1 MAKHKHIELDDW
13 IDRDL
18 TATVGDL
25 PPAFEVGDVLRQ
37 VEEVLLAGPHRSP
50 VLVGRPGV
58 GKTAVFQQLVRNAHL
73 GVVAEAPEWALG
85 AGGRKV
91 AQVARPSPEIL
102 QGTRIVQISLS
113 AIAGRFPPN
122 TGKATEFAQR
132 FFSHL
137 LELEQPVIPL
147 IRDIHLAYT
156 LDWEAILARYL
167 SRSKYPVLGEA
178 PPRGFDELV
187 EYWRELN
194 DFLVPITVEE
204 PQADQVRAIVRQ
216 WNGWSVEQGERPF
229 TDDAQSIAI
238 ELTARYMGD
247 RAFPRKVLDLLQQ
260 TRVISGDPEAAA
272 LDVQDVVQR
281 FSAVTRVPP
290 SLVDPRVRLDLDD
303 VQAFLASRLL
313 GQEEAVDALVR
324 MIALI
329 KAGLTDLSRPF
340 GVLMF
345 VGPTGVGKTHAAQL
359 MAEYLFG
366 DRQRLIRI
374 NMTDYTQPGHFQV
387 LFGDPNGQNHSQRRG
402 VLATRLVGHPF
413 GVLLLDEF
421 EKANPRVH
429 DGFLQLIDEGRFIN
443 GMGETVSA
451 TSMILIATSNAGVEV
466 FRETGLG
473 FHQNRD
479 IRSLDAELDK
489 RLLNTF
495 RFEFLNRFDHVVHFH
510 PLERSHIRDI
520 AQRELGELVKREGM
534 ARRSVTVEI
543 STEVLDWLVAHGYHP
558 HFGARFLRREIERNI
573 TAALAD
579 HLVRHEPE
587 DGTQLVLSVRR
598 DHIVVRAQ
606 AEEPVRHTVPRAD
619 VPRKVTVDAAELEIE
634 AVAWLERFAL
644 LEQESKARAEEAS
657 ALISQSQQ
665 AGFWEDPQ
673 AAQAVLKRYKTL
685 DARLQA
691 DARLLEAAR
700 RTQVR
705 FAATTPA
712 DAETLAGLVQDMA
725 VSYRRWLDLGAAD
738 TPAGVW
744 VVIGPADPLHAEP
757 NADWLEQMVRM
768 YQGWFR
774 RRDLHAEV
782 VAEETRENDVI
793 RVVFEVEGAGVLRV
807 LELEQGR
814 HRRKRADGSTSR
826 LQVDVLPR
834 LEGEP
839 THLPNDVRV
848 TDARHARGTYVE
860 RITARVQVDVPA
872 RGLSLK
878 LKGQSRS
885 TLTLLGRDLHGYLSA
900 PAPTGETARTY
911 GVTGGS
917 ARDPRTGASHPNLK
931 EVLRGHLD
939 VFLSTW
945 EHRG

>member
-1 MAKHKHIELDDW
+1 MAKKKKIDLDDW

-18 TATVGDL
+18 TAHASEL

-37 VEEVLLAGPHRSP
+37 VEEVLLAGSQRSP

-58 GKTAVFQQLVRNAHL
+58 GKTSVFQQLVRNAQP
-73 GVVAEAPEWALG
+73 GQAPT
-85 AGGRKV
+85 GRP
-91 AQVARPSPEIL
+91 APEIL
-102 QGTRIVQISLS
+102 QGVRIVQVSFT

-122 TGKATEFAQR
+122 TGKATEFMQR

-137 LELEQPVIPL
+137 LELDQPVIPL
-147 IRDIHLAYT
+147 IRDIHTAYS
-156 LDWEAILARYL
+156 LDLEAILARYL

-178 PPRGFDELV
+178 TPRGYDELV

-194 DFLVPITVEE
+194 DFLVPIVMEE
-204 PQADQVRAIVRQ
+204 PSAEQVRSVVRQ
-216 WNGWSVEQGERPF
+216 WNTATVAQGERPF

-247 RAFPRKVLDLLQQ
+247 RAFPRKVLDLLHQ
-260 TRVISGDPEAAA
+260 TRVIASEHTGEIDVPE
-272 LDVQDVVQR
+272 VVQR

-303 VQAFLASRLL
+303 VQGFLASRLL
-313 GQEEAVDALVR
+313 GQVEAVDALVR

-374 NMTDYTQPGHFQV
+374 NMTDYTAPGHFEV
-387 LFGDPNGQNHSQRRG
+387 LFGDPNGSNHSQRRG

-473 FHQNRD
+473 FHQARD
-479 IRSLDAELDK
+479 IKSLDAELDK

-534 ARRSVTVEI
+534 SRRGVSVEI
-543 STEVLDWLVAHGYHP
+543 STDVLDWLVAHGYHP

-587 DGTQLVLSVRR
+587 DGTHLVLGVRR
-598 DHIVVRAQ
+598 DHIVVRAV
-606 AEEPVRHTVPRAD
+606 ANEPVKHTVPRAD
-619 VPRKVTVDAAELEIE
+619 VPGKVTVDAAELEIE
-634 AVAWLERFAL
+634 ALAWLERFAP
-644 LEQESKARAEEAS
+644 LETESKSRAERAS
-657 ALISQSQQ
+657 QLIAESQRP
-665 AGFWEDPQ
+665 GFWDDPQ
-673 AAQAVLKRYKTL
+673 AAQVMLKAYKTL

-691 DARLLEAAR
+691 DTRLLEAAR
-700 RTQVR
+700 RTKIR
-705 FAATTPA
+705 FDAAAPVE
-712 DAETLAGLVQDMA
+712 AETLAGLVQDMA
-725 VSYRRWLDLGAAD
+725 TSYRRWLDLGASDA
-738 TPAGVW
+738 PAGVW
-744 VVIGPADPLHAEP
+744 VVIGPADPLQAEP
-757 NADWLEQMVRM
+757 SSDWLEQMVRM
-768 YQGWFR
+768 YEGWFR
-774 RRDLHAEV
+774 RRNFHAEV
-782 VAEETRENDVI
+782 VAEESKENEVL
-793 RVVFEVEGAGVLRV
+793 RVVFEVEGAGVLKA
-807 LELEQGR
+807 LELEQGH
-814 HRRKRADGSTSR
+814 HRRKRADGSTAR
-826 LQVDVLPR
+826 LQVDIIPR
-834 LEGEP
+834 LDTEP
-839 THLPNDVRV
+839 SRVPGDVRV
-848 TDARHARGTYVE
+848 ADARHARGVYVE
-860 RITARVQVDVPA
+860 RITARLQIDVPA

-878 LKGQSRS
+878 LKGHDRP
-885 TLTLLGRDLHGYLSA
+885 TLTLLGHDLHAFLSA
-900 PAPTGETARTY
+900 PAAQVETARTY
-911 GVTGGS
+911 GITGGT
-917 ARDPRTGASHPNLK
+917 ARDPRTGASHAHLK

-939 VFLSTW
+939 VFLRAW
-945 EHRG
+945 EHAG